1 MRIVSMSLRT
11 EGLKA
16 SRCGR
21 CVALVVLLLSSLS
34 SATAQ
39 QRPAQV
45 RTQPPPAPA
54 GQPQQPPSPP
64 LQPLAVTQLEVQ
76 EPQGPEQAF
85 SLSFAEPIPIRDLLL
100 LLVRDTGISVVP
112 DPNVD
117 GTFIGEL
124 KNVTLKQ
131 ALDLIL
137 GPLNLDYTL
146 QDNVIR
152 VFARQLETRIF
163 TINYVAT
170 RRSGSRSLGATTG
183 ATGAGVG
190 GFAGAGGIGGG
201 TIGGGV
207 GGFAGGQFGQTTGGG
222 GSSASVTGTDSNDL
236 FQEIT
241 QGLATVMSPDGK
253 FNLDR
258 KAGLLQVTDYPDR
271 LDRVSV
277 YLEAVEARV
286 LRQVQ
291 IVAQVVEVE
300 LRESMSTGIDWSA
313 VFRNAGDSVTVTQNL
328 TPTDAGGAFT
338 IGMAIRNIKGLIDAF
353 ATQGRVNVLSSPRVM
368 AMNNEPAVMR
378 VGTQD
383 VFFTTTSQVDATT
396 GRVLQTTVTP
406 QSITEG
412 VVLSVTPQI
421 SGEGIINL
429 SINPSVTERTGQA
442 TSRLGDTVPIISV
455 RETDTLVRVRE
466 GETIVIAGLMQER
479 LSKEEGKIPGLGDV
493 PVIGGLFKR
502 NDKAKRKTD
511 LVILLT
517 PSVMN
522 FSALTTEAMRQ
533 QEKMYEAQK
542 APPKK

>member
-1 MRIVSMSLRT
+1 M
-11 EGLKA
+11 
-16 SRCGR
+16 
-21 CVALVVLLLSSLS
+21 LSSLS

-45 RTQPPPAPA
+45 RTQPPPPPA
-54 GQPQQPPSPP
+54 GQTPQPPSPP

-76 EPQGPEQAF
+76 QPQGPEQTF
-85 SLSFAEPIPIRDLLL
+85 SLSFAEPIPVRDLLL
-100 LLVRDTGISVVP
+100 LLVRDTSISVVP

-131 ALDLIL
+131 ALELIL
-137 GPLNLDYTL
+137 RPLNLDYSL

-190 GFAGAGGIGGG
+190 GFAGGAGV
-201 TIGGGV
+201 GGGV
-207 GGFAGGQFGQTTGGG
+207 IGGAGGFGGQFGQTTGGG
-222 GSSASVTGTDSNDL
+222 GSSASVSGTDSNDL

-241 QGLATVMSPDGK
+241 QGLATVMSTEGK
-253 FNLDR
+253 YNLDR

-277 YLEAVEARV
+277 YLDAVAARV

-338 IGMAIRNIKGLIDAF
+338 IAMAIRNIKGLIDAF

-421 SGEGIINL
+421 SGEGIIIL

-466 GETIVIAGLMQER
+466 GETVVIAGLMQER
-479 LSKEEGKIPGLGDV
+479 SSKEEGKLPGLGDV

-511 LVILLT
+511 LIILLT

-522 FSALTTEAMRQ
+522 LSAISAEAMRQ

>member
-1 MRIVSMSLRT
+1 MRIVSM
-11 EGLKA
+11 G
-16 SRCGR
+16 
-21 CVALVVLLLSSLS
+21 VIVVLIVLTMTGLSTV
-34 SATAQ
+34 AAQ
-39 QRPAQV
+39 QRPGQM
-45 RTQPPPAPA
+45 RTQPVPTA
-54 GQPQQPPSPP
+54 GQTPTQTPPSAP

-76 EPQGPEQAF
+76 QAQGPEQTF
-85 SLSFAEPIPIRDLLL
+85 SLNFSEPIPLRELLL
-100 LLVRDTGISVVP
+100 LLVRDTNLSVVP
-112 DPNVD
+112 DPGVD
-117 GTFIGEL
+117 GTFLGEL
-124 KNVTLKQ
+124 KNVTLTQ
-131 ALDLIL
+131 ALELIL
-137 GPLNLDYTL
+137 RPQNLDFSL
-146 QDNVIR
+146 ENNVIR

-163 TINYVAT
+163 PINYVAT

-183 ATGAGVG
+183 ATGAGFGGVG
-190 GFAGAGGIGGG
+190 GGG
-201 TIGGGV
+201 
-207 GGFAGGQFGQTTGGG
+207 GGFAGGAAAGGGLGSQFGQTSGGG

-236 FQEIT
+236 FQEIST
-241 QGLATVMSPDGK
+241 GLTTVISQDAK
-253 FNLDR
+253 WNLDR
-258 KAGLLQVTDYPDR
+258 KAGILQVMDYPFN
-271 LDRVSV
+271 LDKVATYLSSV
-277 YLEAVEARV
+277 EGRV

-291 IVAQVVEVE
+291 IVAQVLEVE

-313 VFRNAGDSVTVTQNL
+313 VFRNAGDSVAVTQNL

-338 IGMAIRNIKGLIDAF
+338 ISMAIRNIRGLIDAF

-412 VVLSVTPQI
+412 VVLSVTPQV

-466 GETIVIAGLMQER
+466 GETVVIAGLMQER
-479 LSKEEGKIPGLGDV
+479 ASKEDGKIPGLGDV
-493 PVIGGLFKR
+493 PIIGGLFR
-502 NDKAKRKTD
+502 RSDKSKRKTD
-511 LVILLT
+511 LIILLT
-517 PSVMN
+517 PTLMN
-522 FSALTTEAMRQ
+522 FNSLSAEAWRQ

-542 APPKK
+542 APPRK